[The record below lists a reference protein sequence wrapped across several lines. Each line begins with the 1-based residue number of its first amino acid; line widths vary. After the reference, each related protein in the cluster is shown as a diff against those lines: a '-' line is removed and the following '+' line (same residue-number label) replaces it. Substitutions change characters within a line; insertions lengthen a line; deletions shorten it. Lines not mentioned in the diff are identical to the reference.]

1 MFEPM
6 EEVEVGVR
14 VLFVRER
21 SRVVYVLFPW
31 CWVLV
36 CIMAVWVWR
45 SVWMAALMKQV
56 WPKFG
61 RPGLCG
67 CAGVAGRAH
76 SPVSSV
82 QYWYHF
88 AA

>member
-14 VLFVRER
+14 VLFVSER

-36 CIMAVWVWR
+36 
-45 SVWMAALMKQV
+45 
-56 WPKFG
+56 
-61 RPGLCG
+61 
-67 CAGVAGRAH
+67 
-76 SPVSSV
+76 
-82 QYWYHF
+82 
-88 AA
+88 